1 MKTLALIA
9 LLSLLISCGKE
20 TTKKKVPARQQFKD
34 ALSSLAIGQM
44 IVQNEVIQGPRVSTQ
59 NVETCGR
66 IFTRGEMKSID
77 LRNIEFCDETFEN
90 QVGCT
95 PNEDM
100 SYLTSDL

>member
-1 MKTLALIA
+1 MWKKNEEEK
-9 LLSLLISCGKE
+9 SSGM
-20 TTKKKVPARQQFKD
+20 TTVKD
-34 ALSSLAIGQM
+34 ALSSQASGQM
-44 IVQNEVIQGPRVSTQ
+44 IVQNEVMQCPRVSTQ

-66 IFTRGEMKSID
+66 IFTRAEMKSID

-95 PNEDM
+95 PNANM